1 MKGNRTAMALPL
13 VLISAVVFALLIF
26 GAKRLPDIGS
36 GLGQTVREI
45 GKIKKDLTNEK
56 KSPQGAEE
64 DSDAGTETV
73 SVEGKVIDSIQNKVS
88 NKVLGQ
94 IPGVKQAKDIKAK
107 ADKIKKIVS

>member
-1 MKGNRTAMALPL
+1 MFGLGGTEII
-13 VLISAVVFALLIF
+13 VIAVIILLIF

-45 GKIKKDLTNEK
+45 GKIKKDLTKDK
-56 KSPQGAEE
+56 KSQEKTEE
-64 DSDAGTETV
+64 NNESEPEKG
-73 SVEGKVIDSIQNKVS
+73 SIEGKVIDSIQDKVS
-88 NKVLGQ
+88 DKVLGQ

>member
-1 MKGNRTAMALPL
+1 MFGLGVAEIIIIALIIL
-13 VLISAVVFALLIF
+13 FIF

-45 GKIKKDLTNEK
+45 GKIKKDLTNDK
-56 KSPQGAEE
+56 KSLQKAEE
-64 DSDAGTETV
+64 STDSEPETG

-88 NKVLGQ
+88 DKILGQ

>member
-1 MKGNRTAMALPL
+1 MFGLGVTE
-13 VLISAVVFALLIF
+13 IIIIAVIILFIF

-45 GKIKKDLTNEK
+45 GKIKKDLTNDK
-56 KSPQGAEE
+56 KSPHKAEE
-64 DSDAGTETV
+64 NNGTESQTG

>member
-1 MKGNRTAMALPL
+1 MFGLGVAEIIIIALIIL
-13 VLISAVVFALLIF
+13 FIF

-45 GKIKKDLTNEK
+45 GKIKKDLTNDK
-56 KSPQGAEE
+56 KSPQKAEE
-64 DSDAGTETV
+64 DKDSEPETA
-73 SVEGKVIDSIQNKVS
+73 SVESEVIDSIQHKVS
-88 NKVLGQ
+88 NTVLGQ

>member
-1 MKGNRTAMALPL
+1 MFGLGVAEIIIIALIIL
-13 VLISAVVFALLIF
+13 FIF

-45 GKIKKDLTNEK
+45 GKIKKDLTNDK
-56 KSPQGAEE
+56 KSEQKAEE
-64 DSDAGTETV
+64 NTNGEPETS
-73 SVEGKVIDSIQNKVS
+73 SVEGKAIDAIQNKVS

-94 IPGVKQAKDIKAK
+94 IPGMKQVKDIKAK

>member
-1 MKGNRTAMALPL
+1 MFGLGVAE
-13 VLISAVVFALLIF
+13 IIIIAVIILLIF

-36 GLGQTVREI
+36 GLGQTVKEI

-64 DSDAGTETV
+64 NSDPETV
-73 SVEGKVIDSIQNKVS
+73 SVEGKVIDSIQDKVS

>member
-1 MKGNRTAMALPL
+1 MFGLGVAEIIIIALIIL
-13 VLISAVVFALLIF
+13 FIF

-45 GKIKKDLTNEK
+45 GKIKKDLTNDK
-56 KSPQGAEE
+56 KSEQKAEGNTNAE
-64 DSDAGTETV
+64 PETS
-73 SVEGKVIDSIQNKVS
+73 SVEGKAIDSIQNKVS

-94 IPGVKQAKDIKAK
+94 IPGMKQVKDIKAK